1 VELHRD
7 ASSLG
12 ALREETLG
20 DERVVAQG
28 R

>member
-1 VELHRD
+1 VELLRD
-7 ASSLG
+7 ASSLR

-20 DERVVAQG
+20 DEGVVAQS